1 MTVKEYLIRIEEKL
15 GQSLLG
21 QMKEFI
27 PRIIENLEPIA
38 LNKFIKEGDPVLE
51 LTEFKKIFD
60 DTLSHALTEK
70 LNNGQTL
77 SIIEGPFQIIALENM
92 AFRMGLN

>member
-1 MTVKEYLIRIEEKL
+1 MTVKEYLIKIEEKL

-38 LNKFIKEGDPVLE
+38 LNKFIKEGDPILE

-60 DTLSHALTEK
+60 DTLSQSLPEK
-70 LNNGQTL
+70 LKDNNTL
-77 SIIEGPFQIIALENM
+77 SIIEGPFQIIVLENM
-92 AFRMGLN
+92 VFRMGLN

>member
-1 MTVKEYLIRIEEKL
+1 MTVKEYLIKIEEKL
-15 GQSLLG
+15 SQSLLG

-27 PRIIENLEPIA
+27 PMILENLEPMS

-51 LTEFKKIFD
+51 LTEFKQIFD
-60 DTLSHALTEK
+60 DTLSKGLSEK
-70 LNNGQTL
+70 LNNSRTL
-77 SIIEGPFQIIALENM
+77 SIIEGPFQVIVLENM